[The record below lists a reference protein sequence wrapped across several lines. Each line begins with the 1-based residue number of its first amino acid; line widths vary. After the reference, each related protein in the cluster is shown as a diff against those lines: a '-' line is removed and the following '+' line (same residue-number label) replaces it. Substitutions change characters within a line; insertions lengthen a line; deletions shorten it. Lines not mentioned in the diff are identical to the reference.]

1 MTANLK
7 PHSNTFK
14 KLQAQLRGLVG
25 KAVEDYAMI
34 APGDRVMVCLSG
46 GKDSYTLLDLLLSL
60 QRSAPVSFELLAV
73 NLDQKQPGFP
83 AATLPAH
90 ALSLGVPFHLIEQ
103 DTFSVVKRV
112 IPDGKTMC
120 GLCSRLRRGALYRFA
135 YEHGVTKVALGH
147 HRDDIVETLFLNLF
161 FAGRLKAMP
170 PKLLSEDKR
179 HILIRPLA
187 YVPESLIVRYAA
199 AREFPIIPCTLCGSQ
214 PNLQRVAIRKM
225 LAQWQQQ
232 FPGRVESIFSSL
244 RNVSTSHLADPSA
257 FDFAQLDALR
267 SMPNDLGT
275 NDLGFFPAM
284 DRMGELAVDGVDF

>member
-1 MTANLK
+1 MTANSK
-7 PHSNTFK
+7 AYSNTFK

-25 KAVEDYAMI
+25 KAIEDYAMI

-60 QRSAPVSFELLAV
+60 QRSAPVSFELIAV

-83 AATLPAH
+83 ADTLPDH
-90 ALSLGVPFHLIEQ
+90 ARALGVPFHLIEQ
-103 DTFSVVKRV
+103 DTYSVVKRV
-112 IPDGKTMC
+112 IPEGKTMC

-135 YEHGVTKVALGH
+135 HENGVTKVALGH

-161 FAGRLKAMP
+161 FAGRLKSMP

-179 HILIRPLA
+179 HVLIRPLA

-214 PNLQRVAIRKM
+214 PNMQRVAIKNM
-225 LAQWQQQ
+225 LMLWQQQ
-232 FPGRVESIFSSL
+232 FPGRVESIFSAL
-244 RNVSTSHLADPSA
+244 RNVSTSHLADPA
-257 FDFAQLDALR
+257 VFDFAQLDALR
-267 SMPNDLGT
+267 EAGN
-275 NDLGFFPAM
+275 FPAM
-284 DRMGELAVDGVDF
+284 DRMSELAVDIADF